1 MNINYL
7 VGIDLGTS
15 GVKVSLFA
23 EDMSEFYADT
33 KQYQINS
40 PYDGYAEQNPEDWWD
55 SVCAALKS
63 LNQRKPEAYRSIK
76 AVGLSGQMHGLVLLD
91 KNRQLLGPAI
101 IHCDARAKA
110 YKDFMK
116 TEDLIRNGIIS
127 PIFSGFQLT
136 SLLWLKNHGTSLYEK
151 ITYILSPKD
160 YIRFRLTG
168 ELGTEWTDASATLL
182 FDCVHRKWSDAI
194 LEKAGICS
202 AWLQNVHSPSE
213 VCGTVSPS
221 AAQQTSLSKTV
232 QVVYGGADQPM
243 QALGNGAIKQGDLT
257 CTIGSGGQMFLC
269 IEEPLVHPR
278 LKVHT
283 FCNVMEKSWYLLG
296 AMLTAGTAFEYFSSL
311 LYGNYHYDLIDIEV
325 SKNISSPSNLFFL
338 PFLCGERSPYMGEN
352 LRGAFY
358 GISLSHNR
366 AHFMRAVMEGIC
378 FNMKTIYDEFNKI
391 AGNGPEIAIASGGFI
406 KSNLW
411 TKMMASILDM
421 PLLIP
426 KNKGYQASIGAAM
439 TAGIGTGVYHSLQ
452 EAVDTCVSFEDY
464 IAEPDINFIGYYA
477 EKYGQIQEAIKCN
490 YKSMSVR

>member
-1 MNINYL
+1 
-7 VGIDLGTS
+7 
-15 GVKVSLFA
+15 
-23 EDMSEFYADT
+23 
-33 KQYQINS
+33 
-40 PYDGYAEQNPEDWWD
+40 
-55 SVCAALKS
+55 
-63 LNQRKPEAYRSIK
+63 
-76 AVGLSGQMHGLVLLD
+76 
-91 KNRQLLGPAI
+91 
-101 IHCDARAKA
+101 
-110 YKDFMK
+110 MK

-136 SLLWLKNHGTSLYEK
+136 SLLWLKKPGTSLYEK

-243 QALGNGAIKQGDLT
+243 QALGNGAIKTRRSDLHHRKRR
-257 CTIGSGGQMFLC
+257 QMFLC

-338 PFLCGERSPYMGEN
+338 PFLCGERSPYMDEN

-378 FNMKTIYDEFNKI
+378 F
-391 AGNGPEIAIASGGFI
+391 
-406 KSNLW
+406 
-411 TKMMASILDM
+411 
-421 PLLIP
+421 
-426 KNKGYQASIGAAM
+426 
-439 TAGIGTGVYHSLQ
+439 
-452 EAVDTCVSFEDY
+452 
-464 IAEPDINFIGYYA
+464 
-477 EKYGQIQEAIKCN
+477 
-490 YKSMSVR
+490 